1 MAIFSLNST
10 VIARAAGGLYGL
22 KIGTS
27 TMNEA
32 LAAANASGVDALFNA
47 LYTRDFGTMKVADVA
62 KSIVTNVGITGTG
75 VDAAVNY
82 VSGQLTASANKGAT
96 VVSILN
102 AFSTLTDATYGAA
115 AARFNAQVAA
125 AVSYAQTAGNQ
136 DAAFDALATNAG
148 AAFNLTNIA
157 DVATASVFNANQVYV
172 PGGTNLINSLQN
184 DDVLTGAGA
193 ADVLNAVLGNP
204 NDNGV
209 AEISPD
215 LKGIE
220 TLNLRFDATST
231 SMILDMQDS
240 VGAVNVNI
248 SRIADGK
255 SATVKNITEAT
266 ANKLSINNTNS
277 PATGTVTFTYT
288 DAATTPAA
296 QAVDLTLNNARTSG
310 VVLQSATG
318 NTGFESITVT
328 SSGAAN
334 SVGTF
339 TAQDVQTLTIK
350 GDKDLSLG
358 TTAPTTGAQGVE
370 ATRYGAGLANVS
382 GSLTSVDAS
391 TLTGALSLTIGT
403 EIDGA
408 LDNTSGLAVRETI
421 TGGTGSDTFRL
432 SPGANVGGS
441 TTNTD
446 VINGGAGTD
455 TIVVLGGTS
464 NITAGGTSTA
474 PVANVRSIEALQVR
488 TGHDDVAGNDTEVAD
503 SVTINADAFDS
514 LATIYVRNE
523 GQQMTNSSVATGAIA
538 EQQQIVVQNT
548 ASGQA
553 TFLGVAIASS
563 ANADTATVT
572 AGRIVADKA
581 AVLAGAT
588 AIAAGLTDISASG
601 AVLTLTFGGAGGT
614 GDVGPI
620 ISSAATSN
628 TTVFNIAAELRKGVA
643 AVQSTSTTGTN
654 EANNIWTSAVEGAT
668 TTLNNLT
675 AAQATAVTIAHGTS
689 GNNGILGNSL
699 AVNLKTSTGASDTAG
714 VTIVDGVNADPRF
727 NFILS
732 TTATA
737 NATSATN
744 ATENL
749 IITDSDTESNTVAL
763 ASVAQHIGTVTLSG
777 GAAGNFLNLDTT
789 TAGANGGLMQYGV
802 NGTSTDVTSTVADL
816 TSTSGQVKISALTIA
831 AGTFAGNIVARV
843 TNPTATASA
852 TGAQS
857 ITLGTGNDILI
868 LDNTSNLTAGLGIT
882 DTIAGGTGT
891 DTLVIDGDNA
901 AGIALSA
908 SEFTN
913 VTGFETFRFIGNGR
927 TGTLNGTTQTNGY
940 SLSLNDAAVT
950 QNAAANILNI
960 VNDNGIASATVAPVA
975 NVGITIDVRA
985 LSAGKN
991 INYDGQ
997 ETDTGATV
1005 SVPTANAATAVST
1018 AVSGLANATTM
1029 TADRFIFAD
1038 ANINA
1043 TAVID
1048 GGADRT
1054 STPGAGTAGG
1064 IGHARNADVLEVRNA
1079 SVVSL
1084 GDLAG
1089 IRNVSNIEF
1098 TNDTAVVQTSVL
1110 QLADATVD
1118 AMVNSTLPTVSTDT
1132 TTIGNSY
1139 EILNVTAIDSAN
1151 VTGAFSQL
1159 NLDGSLIV
1167 NAANIISVTGG
1178 GGADTIIGGAGADTI
1193 VGGAGADVITAGLGN
1208 DVLYY
1213 ATDSAPSGEVINGG
1227 AGTDTLIVTTST
1239 TFAAATFG
1247 TTATNTALTSGSI
1260 ENIVITSG
1268 ATGTFLATQLTGQAI
1283 NINATAVGAANLII
1297 TGANATANFS
1307 TLTFT
1312 VSGGANAFD
1321 TGTDT
1326 VTINVAGTTAAST
1339 TGTTLADVIAGSAL
1353 DDTIDGGTGADT
1365 ITGGVGADSI
1375 TSGTGADV
1383 ITGGAGIDTITLTAD
1398 VADIDTIVL
1407 TDVSAVANRDVVTGF
1422 TTTVDKVRLS
1432 IDNTTVTTAN
1442 AVAAVAATST
1452 TAAATLA
1459 NNTTAYSLTTATST
1473 ANDVIVLSL
1482 GTGANI
1488 SGTLA
1493 NATDGTELL
1502 KAIAA
1507 NGATQTHSGIT
1518 ATTAADKVYF
1528 LAVQAGTSYLYYA
1541 SAGAG
1546 DTLFAATEILLV
1558 GTFSAATL
1566 VGGDFV
1572 MGTAT

>member
-47 LYTRDFGTMKVADVA
+47 LYARDFGTAKVADVA
-62 KSIVTNVGITGTG
+62 AAIVKNVGITGAG
-75 VDAAVNY
+75 VDGAVSY
-82 VSGQLTASANKGAT
+82 VTGQLTASTNKGAT

-115 AARFNAQVAA
+115 ATKFNAQIAA

-136 DAAFDALATNAG
+136 DAAFDALASNSG

-184 DDVLTGAGA
+184 DDVLTGAGT
-193 ADVLNAVLGNP
+193 ADVLNGVLGNP

-240 VGAVNVNI
+240 VGATNVNI

-255 SATVKNITEAT
+255 SATVKNITEAAT
-266 ANKLSINNTNS
+266 NKLSINNTNS
-277 PATGTVTFTYT
+277 PTTGTVTLTYT

-296 QAVDLTLNNARTSG
+296 QAVALTLNNARTSG

-328 SSGAAN
+328 SSGASN

-358 TTAPTTGAQGVE
+358 TTAPTTGGQGVE

-391 TLTGALSLTIGT
+391 ALTGNLSLTIGT

-421 TGGTGSDTFRL
+421 TGGSGNDTFRL
-432 SPGANVGGS
+432 APGANIGGS

-446 VINGGAGTD
+446 VLAGGAGTD
-455 TIVVLGGTS
+455 TVVVLGGSS
-464 NITAGGTSTA
+464 NISAATT
-474 PVANVRSIEALQVR
+474 ANVRSVEALQIR
-488 TGHDDVAGNDTEVAD
+488 TGHDDVAGSDTEVAD
-503 SVTINADAFDS
+503 SVSVDADAFDS

-523 GQQMTNSSVATGAIA
+523 GQQMTNSSVASGAIA
-538 EQQQIVVQNT
+538 EQQQIVVQTNSNG
-548 ASGQA
+548 AVS
-553 TFLGVAIASS
+553 FLGVAIASS
-563 ANADTATVT
+563 ASGDTPTVT
-572 AGRIVADKA
+572 AGRIVTDKA
-581 AVLAGAT
+581 AILAGAT
-588 AIAAGLTDISASG
+588 AIAAGLTDISSSG

-620 ISSAATSN
+620 ISTAATSAN
-628 TTVFNIAAELRKGVA
+628 TVFNIAAELRKGVA
-643 AVQSTSTTGTN
+643 AVQSTTTTGTN
-654 EANNIWTSAVEGAT
+654 EANNVWTSAVEAAT
-668 TTLNNLT
+668 VTLADLT
-675 AAQATAVTIAHGTS
+675 AAQATAVTIAHGTT
-689 GNNGILGNSL
+689 GNNGITGNNL
-699 AVNLKTSTGASDTAG
+699 NVNLKVSTGAADTVG

-732 TTATA
+732 TTNTAYATA
-737 NATSATN
+737 VTN

-749 IITDSDTESNTVAL
+749 TITDSDTESNTVAL
-763 ASVAQHIGTVTLSG
+763 KDVAQHTGTVTLNG
-777 GAAGNFLNLDTT
+777 GTAGNFLNLDTT

-802 NGTSTDVTSTVADL
+802 SGNATDVTYTVADN
-816 TSTSGQVKISALTIA
+816 TATSGQVKISALTIA

-857 ITLGTGNDILI
+857 ITLGTGADILI

-882 DTIAGGTGT
+882 DTITGGTGL
-891 DTLVIDGDNA
+891 DTLVVDGDNA

-913 VTGFETFRFIGNGR
+913 VTGFETFRFINNSRTADNTR
-927 TGTLNGTTQTNGY
+927 TGTNSY
-940 SLSLNDAAVT
+940 SLTLNDATVT

-960 VNDNGIASATVAPVA
+960 VNDNGSTIVLSGGSVQA
-975 NVGITIDVRA
+975 NGGITIDVRS

-997 ETDTGATV
+997 ETNSNGTIGATSSTTGATAYTAAV
-1005 SVPTANAATAVST
+1005 TNSVATA
-1018 AVSGLANATTM
+1018 M

-1048 GGADRT
+1048 GGADMT
-1054 STPGAGTAGG
+1054 TGEGSTAGATRF
-1064 IGHARNADVLEVRNA
+1064 GHLANTDVLEVRNA
-1079 SVVSL
+1079 AVVSL

-1089 IRNVSNIEF
+1089 IRNVGTIEF
-1098 TNDTAVVQTSVL
+1098 TNDTAAVQTSVV
-1110 QLADATVD
+1110 QLSDATVD
-1118 AMVNSTLPTVSTDT
+1118 ALVNSTLATLSTNT
-1132 TTIGNSY
+1132 TTIAASY
-1139 EILNVTAIDSAN
+1139 EVLTVTALDNAI
-1151 VTGAFSQL
+1151 VTGASTQL

-1167 NAANIISVTGG
+1167 NAGNIISVTGG
-1178 GGADTIIGGAGADTI
+1178 GGRDTITGGAGADTI
-1193 VGGAGADVITAGLGN
+1193 TGGAGVDLLTGGAGADRFVQSAAASGLLTAGAGASTTVALDIIYVAAGDIISLGASVDTIGSYDTLTAIAEAGN
-1208 DVLYY
+1208 FSNTTTAANVQVVRGIYSASANTFTI
-1213 ATDSAPSGEVINGG
+1213 ATVAAGANAVMINYDDNA
-1227 AGTDTLIVTTST
+1227 AGT
-1239 TFAAATFG
+1239 AAAQSVVLVG
-1247 TTATNTALTSGSI
+1247 VTALTSMTDG
-1260 ENIVITSG
+1260 
-1268 ATGTFLATQLTGQAI
+1268 
-1283 NINATAVGAANLII
+1283 II
-1297 TGANATANFS
+1297 T
-1307 TLTFT
+1307 
-1312 VSGGANAFD
+1312 V
-1321 TGTDT
+1321 
-1326 VTINVAGTTAAST
+1326 
-1339 TGTTLADVIAGSAL
+1339 
-1353 DDTIDGGTGADT
+1353 
-1365 ITGGVGADSI
+1365 
-1375 TSGTGADV
+1375 
-1383 ITGGAGIDTITLTAD
+1383 
-1398 VADIDTIVL
+1398 
-1407 TDVSAVANRDVVTGF
+1407 
-1422 TTTVDKVRLS
+1422 
-1432 IDNTTVTTAN
+1432 
-1442 AVAAVAATST
+1442 
-1452 TAAATLA
+1452 
-1459 NNTTAYSLTTATST
+1459 
-1473 ANDVIVLSL
+1473 
-1482 GTGANI
+1482 
-1488 SGTLA
+1488 
-1493 NATDGTELL
+1493 
-1502 KAIAA
+1502 
-1507 NGATQTHSGIT
+1507 
-1518 ATTAADKVYF
+1518 
-1528 LAVQAGTSYLYYA
+1528 
-1541 SAGAG
+1541 
-1546 DTLFAATEILLV
+1546 
-1558 GTFSAATL
+1558 
-1566 VGGDFV
+1566 
-1572 MGTAT
+1572 